1 MMYVDTSVAV
11 KLYTREPDSDA
22 CELLV
27 AGSSLVSSELL
38 YGELWSAFLAKER
51 AKVLTKLERESL
63 WSDFEADL
71 DAGRITLL
79 PLNGIVVRDA
89 TDLMRAVHP
98 DVPLRT
104 LDALHLATFAG
115 IEGGPLFSNDKR
127 MIAAAQ
133 QLALPLVR
141 AG

>member
-1 MMYVDTSVAV
+1 MYVDTSVAV
-11 KLYTREPDSDA
+11 KLYAREPDSDA

-27 AGSSLVSSELL
+27 AGNSLVSSELL

-51 AKVLTKLERESL
+51 ANVLSKAAREAL
-63 WSDFEADL
+63 WRNFEADL
-71 DAGRITLL
+71 DDGKITLL

-104 LDALHLATFAG
+104 LDALHLATFAS
-115 IEGGPLFSNDKR
+115 IEGGPLFTNDKR

-133 QLALPLVR
+133 RLALSLVR